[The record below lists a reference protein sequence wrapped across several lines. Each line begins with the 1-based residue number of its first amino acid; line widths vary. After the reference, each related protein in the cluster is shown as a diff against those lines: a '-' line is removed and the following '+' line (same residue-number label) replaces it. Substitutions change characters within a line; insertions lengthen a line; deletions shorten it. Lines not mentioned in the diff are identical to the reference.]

1 MENEELV
8 QNWRVRIIDLCES
21 KLGRHL
27 IAKEIK
33 YVNSLN
39 TFLTL
44 EYLQNEAELASEGEL
59 EDHLKEALS
68 FFEIKIVN

>member
-8 QNWRVRIIDLCES
+8 QNWRIRIIDLYES

-68 FFEIKIVN
+68 FFEIKIVD